1 MKKYFVVGLA
11 SLFFAG
17 CVGFPKLGFKLNPDK
32 VDTATSAAAVV
43 KAENTVKQ
51 VDQVAEANKK
61 VDDARN
67 QLELQY
73 AKFRADLQ
81 KAYDD
86 AKKKDDENFAK
97 IGALDYGIYIVTQE
111 KKKQDINTLV
121 AHLRAKE
128 ILARTDK
135 LSVEDKAKIAKEV
148 DDEKTKTIDQLYEK
162 YNASVELAIS
172 QKADLDKAEAL
183 IEQKEKEKQQI
194 REEQRLTINK
204 LEAEQK
210 AQLEKIKK
218 DTADQVE
225 IAKANQKAEMLGYII
240 KALVGVGILFLIL
253 AVLLKSVTLGI
264 GCLASLGLAYVA
276 ATIPMWVVG
285 AVIGGLVLLMLI
297 NAHYKAVKD
306 KITKQPVVL
315 VEQNPKVQ

>member
-1 MKKYFVVGLA
+1 MKKCFVLVLA
-11 SLFFAG
+11 SLFFTG
-17 CVGFPKLGFKLNPDK
+17 CVGFPKFNFGSSSNK
-32 VDTATSAAAVV
+32 VDTTTSAAAVI
-43 KAENTVKQ
+43 KAETTVKQ
-51 VDQVAEANKK
+51 VDQLAEANKK

-73 AKFRADLQ
+73 AKFRTDLQ
-81 KAYDD
+81 KAYNDE
-86 AKKKDDENFAK
+86 KKKDDENFAK
-97 IGALDYGIYIVTQE
+97 IGSLNYGIYLVTQE
-111 KKKQDINTLV
+111 KKKQDINTLI

-128 ILARTDK
+128 VMARTDK
-135 LSVEDKAKIAKEV
+135 LNTEDKAKVTKEI
-148 DDEKTKTIDQLYEK
+148 DEEKTKTIDQLYEK

-183 IEQKEKEKQQI
+183 IEQKEREKQQI
-194 REEQRLTINK
+194 REEQRITINK
-204 LEAEQK
+204 LEADQK

-240 KALVGVGILFLIL
+240 KALVGVGIIFLIL

-264 GCLASLGLAYVA
+264 GCVASLGLAYVA

-285 AVIGGLVLLMLI
+285 AVVGGLILLMLI

-306 KITKQPVVL
+306 KLTKQVV
-315 VEQNPKVQ
+315 VVDQPPTPQ

>member
-1 MKKYFVVGLA
+1 MKKYFVLILA
-11 SLFFAG
+11 SLLFTG
-17 CVGFPKLGFKLNPDK
+17 CVGLPKFGFKLNPDK
-32 VDTATSAAAVV
+32 VDTTTSAAAVV

-51 VDQVAEANKK
+51 VDQMVEVNKK

-128 ILARTDK
+128 IMSRTDK

-194 REEQRLTINK
+194 REEQRLTLNK
-204 LEAEQK
+204 LEADQK

-264 GCLASLGLAYVA
+264 GCLASLGLAYTA

-285 AVIGGLVLLMLI
+285 SVIGGLILLMLI
-297 NAHYKAVKD
+297 NAHYKSIKD
-306 KITKQPVVL
+306 KLTKPVMTGN
-315 VEQNPKVQ
+315 QQQTTQ

>member
-1 MKKYFVVGLA
+1 MKKYFVVALA
-11 SLFFAG
+11 SLLFVG
-17 CVGFPKLGFKLNPDK
+17 CVGFPKFGFKLNPDK
-32 VDTATSAAAVV
+32 VDTTTSAAAVV

-51 VDQVAEANKK
+51 VDQMAEANKK

-97 IGALDYGIYIVTQE
+97 IGTLDYGIYIVTQE
-111 KKKQDINTLV
+111 KKKQDINTLI

-128 ILARTDK
+128 VMNRTDK
-135 LSVEDKAKIAKEV
+135 LSAEDKAKVAKEV
-148 DDEKTKTIDQLYEK
+148 DDEKNKTIDQLYEK
-162 YNASVELAIS
+162 YNASVELAIN

-240 KALVGVGILFLIL
+240 KALVGVGVLFLIL

-285 AVIGGLVLLMLI
+285 AVIGGLILLMLI
-297 NAHYKAVKD
+297 NAHYKAVKE
-306 KITKQPVVL
+306 KLTKQPVAPT
-315 VEQNPKVQ
+315 Q

>member
-1 MKKYFVVGLA
+1 MKKYFVVALA
-11 SLFFAG
+11 SLLFVG
-17 CVGFPKLGFKLNPDK
+17 CVGFPKFGFKLNPDK
-32 VDTATSAAAVV
+32 VDTTTSAAAVV

-51 VDQVAEANKK
+51 VDQMAEANKK

-97 IGALDYGIYIVTQE
+97 IGTLDYGIYIVTQE
-111 KKKQDINTLV
+111 KKKQDINTLI

-128 ILARTDK
+128 VMNRTDK
-135 LSVEDKAKIAKEV
+135 LSAEDKAKVAKEV
-148 DDEKTKTIDQLYEK
+148 DDEKNKTIDQLYEK
-162 YNASVELAIS
+162 YNASVELAIN

-194 REEQRLTINK
+194 REEQRLTISK
-204 LEAEQK
+204 LEADQK

-240 KALVGVGILFLIL
+240 KALVGVGVLFLIL

-285 AVIGGLVLLMLI
+285 AVIGGLILLMLI
-297 NAHYKAVKD
+297 NAHYKAVKE
-306 KITKQPVVL
+306 KLTKQPVAPT
-315 VEQNPKVQ
+315 Q

>member
-1 MKKYFVVGLA
+1 
-11 SLFFAG
+11 
-17 CVGFPKLGFKLNPDK
+17 
-32 VDTATSAAAVV
+32 
-43 KAENTVKQ
+43 
-51 VDQVAEANKK
+51 
-61 VDDARN
+61 
-67 QLELQY
+67 
-73 AKFRADLQ
+73 
-81 KAYDD
+81 
-86 AKKKDDENFAK
+86 
-97 IGALDYGIYIVTQE
+97 
-111 KKKQDINTLV
+111 
-121 AHLRAKE
+121 
-128 ILARTDK
+128 
-135 LSVEDKAKIAKEV
+135 LSVEDKAKITKEV

-194 REEQRLTINK
+194 REEQRLTLNK
-204 LEAEQK
+204 LEADQK

-264 GCLASLGLAYVA
+264 GCLASLGLAYTA

-285 AVIGGLVLLMLI
+285 SVIGGLILLMLI
-297 NAHYKAVKD
+297 NAHYKSIKD
-306 KITKQPVVL
+306 KLIKPMTTGNQQPTA
-315 VEQNPKVQ
+315 Q

>member
-1 MKKYFVVGLA
+1 MKKYFVLILA
-11 SLFFAG
+11 SLLFTG
-17 CVGFPKLGFKLNPDK
+17 CVGLPKFGFKLNPDK
-32 VDTATSAAAVV
+32 VDTTTSAAAVV

-51 VDQVAEANKK
+51 VDQMAEANKK

-128 ILARTDK
+128 IMSRTDK
-135 LSVEDKAKIAKEV
+135 LSVEDKAKITKEV

-194 REEQRLTINK
+194 REEQRLTLNK
-204 LEAEQK
+204 LEADQK

-264 GCLASLGLAYVA
+264 GCLASLGLAYTA

-285 AVIGGLVLLMLI
+285 SVIGGLILLMLI
-297 NAHYKAVKD
+297 NAHYKSIKD
-306 KITKQPVVL
+306 KLTKPVMTGN
-315 VEQNPKVQ
+315 QQQTTQ

>member
-1 MKKYFVVGLA
+1 MKKYFVLILA
-11 SLFFAG
+11 SLLFTG
-17 CVGFPKLGFKLNPDK
+17 CVGLPKFGFKLNPDK
-32 VDTATSAAAVV
+32 VDTTTSAAAVV

-51 VDQVAEANKK
+51 VDQMVEANKK

-128 ILARTDK
+128 IMSRTDK

-194 REEQRLTINK
+194 REEQRLTLNK
-204 LEAEQK
+204 LEADQK

-253 AVLLKSVTLGI
+253 AVLLKSVTLGL
-264 GCLASLGLAYVA
+264 GCLASLGLAYTA

-285 AVIGGLVLLMLI
+285 SVIGGLILLMLI
-297 NAHYKAVKD
+297 NAHYKSIKD
-306 KITKQPVVL
+306 KLTKPVMTGN
-315 VEQNPKVQ
+315 QQQTTQ

>member
-1 MKKYFVVGLA
+1 MKKYFVIVLA
-11 SLFFAG
+11 SLFFTG
-17 CVGFPKLGFKLNPDK
+17 CVGFPKFGFKLNPDK
-32 VDTATSAAAVV
+32 VDTNTSAAAVV
-43 KAENTVKQ
+43 KAEDTVKQ
-51 VDQVAEANKK
+51 VDQIAEANKK

-97 IGALDYGIYIVTQE
+97 IGSLDYGIYIVTQE

-194 REEQRLTINK
+194 REEQRLTLNK
-204 LEAEQK
+204 LETDQK

-240 KALVGVGILFLIL
+240 KALVGVGILFLVL
-253 AVLLKSVTLGI
+253 AVLLKSITLGI
-264 GCLASLGLAYVA
+264 GCIASLGLAYVA

-285 AVIGGLVLLMLI
+285 TVIGGLILLMLI

-306 KITKQPVVL
+306 KLTKQVVA
-315 VEQNPKVQ
+315 VEQVPKPQ

>member
-1 MKKYFVVGLA
+1 MLT
-11 SLFFAG
+11 G
-17 CVGFPKLGFKLNPDK
+17 CLGFPKFGFKLNPDK
-32 VDTATSAAAVV
+32 VDTTTSAAAVV

-51 VDQVAEANKK
+51 VDQMAEANKK
-61 VDDARN
+61 VDEARN

-128 ILARTDK
+128 IMSRTDK
-135 LSVEDKAKIAKEV
+135 LSVEDKAKITKEV

-225 IAKANQKAEMLGYII
+225 IAKANQK
-240 KALVGVGILFLIL
+240 
-253 AVLLKSVTLGI
+253 SR
-264 GCLASLGLAYVA
+264 
-276 ATIPMWVVG
+276 
-285 AVIGGLVLLMLI
+285 
-297 NAHYKAVKD
+297 NARLYY
-306 KITKQPVVL
+306 
-315 VEQNPKVQ
+315 

>member
-1 MKKYFVVGLA
+1 MKKYFVVVLA
-11 SLFFAG
+11 TLFFTG
-17 CVGFPKLGFKLNPDK
+17 CVGFPKFGFKLNPDK
-32 VDTATSAAAVV
+32 VDTTTSAAAVV

-51 VDQVAEANKK
+51 VDQMAEANKK

-86 AKKKDDENFAK
+86 ERKKDDENFAK
-97 IGALDYGIYIVTQE
+97 IGSLDYGIYIVTQE

-135 LSVEDKAKIAKEV
+135 LSAEDKAKIAKEV

-183 IEQKEKEKQQI
+183 IEQKEKEKQQL

-204 LEAEQK
+204 LEADQK
-210 AQLEKIKK
+210 AQMEKIKK

-306 KITKQPVVL
+306 KLTKQAAVA
-315 VEQNPKVQ
+315 EQAPKPQ

>member
-1 MKKYFVVGLA
+1 MLT
-11 SLFFAG
+11 G
-17 CVGFPKLGFKLNPDK
+17 CLGFPKFGFKLNPDK
-32 VDTATSAAAVV
+32 VDTTTSAAAVV

-51 VDQVAEANKK
+51 VDQMAEANKK
-61 VDDARN
+61 VDEARN

-81 KAYDD
+81 KAYDV

-128 ILARTDK
+128 IMSRTDK
-135 LSVEDKAKIAKEV
+135 LSVEDKAKITKEV

-297 NAHYKAVKD
+297 NAHYKAVKE
-306 KITKQPVVL
+306 KLTKQEML
-315 VEQNPKVQ
+315 VEQTPKAQ

>member
-1 MKKYFVVGLA
+1 MKKYFVVALA
-11 SLFFAG
+11 SLLFVG
-17 CVGFPKLGFKLNPDK
+17 CVGFPKFGFKLNPDK
-32 VDTATSAAAVV
+32 VDTTTSAAAVV

-51 VDQVAEANKK
+51 VDQMAEANKK

-97 IGALDYGIYIVTQE
+97 IGTLDYGIYIVTQE
-111 KKKQDINTLV
+111 KKKQDINTLI

-128 ILARTDK
+128 VMNRTDK
-135 LSVEDKAKIAKEV
+135 LSAEDKAKVAKEV
-148 DDEKTKTIDQLYEK
+148 DDEKNKTIDQLYEK
-162 YNASVELAIS
+162 YNASVELAIN

-194 REEQRLTINK
+194 REEQRLTISK
-204 LEAEQK
+204 LEADQK

-240 KALVGVGILFLIL
+240 KALVGVGVLFLIL

-285 AVIGGLVLLMLI
+285 AVIGGLILLMLI

-306 KITKQPVVL
+306 KITKQPAVL

>member
-1 MKKYFVVGLA
+1 MLT
-11 SLFFAG
+11 G
-17 CVGFPKLGFKLNPDK
+17 CLGFPKFGFKLNPDK
-32 VDTATSAAAVV
+32 VDTTTSAAAVV

-51 VDQVAEANKK
+51 VDQMAEANKK
-61 VDDARN
+61 VDEARN

-81 KAYDD
+81 KAYDV

-128 ILARTDK
+128 IMSRTDK
-135 LSVEDKAKIAKEV
+135 LSVEDKAKITKEV

-183 IEQKEKEKQQI
+183 IEQKEKEKQKI

-297 NAHYKAVKD
+297 NAHYKAVKE
-306 KITKQPVVL
+306 KLTKQEML
-315 VEQNPKVQ
+315 VEQTPKAQ

>member
-1 MKKYFVVGLA
+1 MKKYFVVALA
-11 SLFFAG
+11 SLLFVG
-17 CVGFPKLGFKLNPDK
+17 CVGFPKFGFKLNPDK
-32 VDTATSAAAVV
+32 VDTTTSAAAVV

-51 VDQVAEANKK
+51 VDQMVEVNKK

-128 ILARTDK
+128 IMSRTDK

-204 LEAEQK
+204 LEADQK

-240 KALVGVGILFLIL
+240 KALVGVGVLFLIL

-264 GCLASLGLAYVA
+264 GCLASLSLAYVA

-285 AVIGGLVLLMLI
+285 TVIGGLVLLMLI
-297 NAHYKAVKD
+297 NAHYKAIKD
-306 KITKQPVVL
+306 KITKPVVS
-315 VEQNPKVQ
+315 VESVPKAQ

>member
-1 MKKYFVVGLA
+1 MLT
-11 SLFFAG
+11 G
-17 CVGFPKLGFKLNPDK
+17 CLGFPKFGFKLNPDK
-32 VDTATSAAAVV
+32 VDTTTSAAAVV

-51 VDQVAEANKK
+51 VDQMAEANKK
-61 VDDARN
+61 VDEARN

-128 ILARTDK
+128 IMSRTDK
-135 LSVEDKAKIAKEV
+135 LSVEDKAKITKEV

-240 KALVGVGILFLIL
+240 KALVGVGVLFLIL

-297 NAHYKAVKD
+297 NAHYKAVKE
-306 KITKQPVVL
+306 KLTKQEML
-315 VEQNPKVQ
+315 VEQTPKAQ

>member
-1 MKKYFVVGLA
+1 MKKYFVVALA
-11 SLFFAG
+11 SLLFVG
-17 CVGFPKLGFKLNPDK
+17 CVGFPKFGFKLNPDK

>member
-1 MKKYFVVGLA
+1 MKKYFVVVLVF
-11 SLFFAG
+11 LFLTG
-17 CVGFPKLGFKLNPDK
+17 CVGFPKFGFKLNPDK
-32 VDTATSAAAVV
+32 VDTTTSAAAVV

-51 VDQVAEANKK
+51 VDQMAEANKK
-61 VDDARN
+61 VDDTRN

-128 ILARTDK
+128 IMSRTDK

-285 AVIGGLVLLMLI
+285 TVIGGLVLLMLI
-297 NAHYKAVKD
+297 NAHYKAIKD
-306 KITKQPVVL
+306 KITKPVVS
-315 VEQNPKVQ
+315 VESVPKAQ

>member
-1 MKKYFVVGLA
+1 MKKYFVVVLA
-11 SLFFAG
+11 SLFFVG

-32 VDTATSAAAVV
+32 VDTTTSAAAVV

-51 VDQVAEANKK
+51 VDQMAEANKK

-97 IGALDYGIYIVTQE
+97 IGTLDYGIYIVTQE

-148 DDEKTKTIDQLYEK
+148 EDEKTKTIDQLYEK

-306 KITKQPVVL
+306 KITKQPAVPT
-315 VEQNPKVQ
+315 Q

>member
-1 MKKYFVVGLA
+1 MKKYFVVVLVF
-11 SLFFAG
+11 LFLTG
-17 CVGFPKLGFKLNPDK
+17 CVGFPKFGFKLNPDK
-32 VDTATSAAAVV
+32 VDTTTSAAAVV

-51 VDQVAEANKK
+51 VDQMAEANKK
-61 VDDARN
+61 VDDTRN

-128 ILARTDK
+128 IMSRTDK

-204 LEAEQK
+204 LEADQK

-240 KALVGVGILFLIL
+240 KALVGVGVLFLIL

-264 GCLASLGLAYVA
+264 GCLASLSLAYVA

-285 AVIGGLVLLMLI
+285 TVIGGLVLLMLI
-297 NAHYKAVKD
+297 NAHYKAIKD
-306 KITKQPVVL
+306 KITKPVVS
-315 VEQNPKVQ
+315 VESVPKAQ